1 MKKLVIIF
9 LTTVIAFVCH
19 AQENTMNW
27 RYEIHC
33 VDIAKEG
40 GALVKVFTY
49 AKTRKIALE
58 EAKKSAVHGILF
70 KGFIGSGKCASQKPL
85 VKNPTAETENRDF
98 FNVFFQDGGKFEKY
112 VTLST
117 DGNIDPNDIVKVGK
131 EYKLGMI
138 VTIAKDA
145 LRKDLEAAGIIKN
158 IADRY

>member
-1 MKKLVIIF
+1 MKKLLIIF
-9 LTTVIAFVCH
+9 MTTAIAFACH
-19 AQENTMNW
+19 AQENIINW
-27 RYEIHC
+27 KYEIQC

-40 GALVKVFTY
+40 GALIKVYTY

-70 KGFIGSGKCASQKPL
+70 KGFISNGKCASQKPL
-85 VKNPTAETENRDF
+85 IKNPTAETENKDF
-98 FNVFFQDGGKFEKY
+98 FNVFFQDDGKFQKY

-117 DGNIDPNDIVKVGK
+117 DGNVDPNDIVKVGK
-131 EYKLGMI
+131 EYKLGII